1 MPLCERKATDRLY
14 CGPYREDNAYVN
26 CIRAT
31 GSRSFNILTRI
42 LKITD
47 TDNQDAVR
55 AALAEARSVLAGGGL
70 VAIPT
75 ETVYGLAA
83 DATND
88 RACARIFQVK
98 GRPTFNPLICHVA
111 DLEAALQYGAFS
123 AMARRL
129 AERFWPGPLTLVV
142 PKGGQCATCDLV
154 SAGLDTLAL
163 RVPDAPLVQRLCTML
178 GAPIAA
184 PSANRSG
191 HISPTSGHDVVQ
203 DLDEEIDLILDT
215 GPTPIGLESTIVAV
229 DGDAASLL
237 RPGGLAS
244 ADIEAVIG
252 APLQRPETVADR
264 PLAPGMLASHYAPA
278 SPVRLNV
285 TDVRVGEALL
295 TFGDGPVPGLDQAVA
310 VRHLSRSANLVEAAA
325 NLFRYLR
332 ELDAH
337 RPVRIAV
344 QPIPAHDLGEA
355 INDRLTRAAAPRT
368 LPDEK

>member
-1 MPLCERKATDRLY
+1 MPLCERKATDRL
-14 CGPYREDNAYVN
+14 CRGPYREDNVHVN

-31 GSRSFNILTRI
+31 GSRSFNVLTRI
-42 LKITD
+42 LKISD
-47 TDNQDAVR
+47 ISNQDAVQ
-55 AALAEARSVLAGGGL
+55 AALIEARSVLAGGGL

-111 DLEAALQYGAFS
+111 DLDAALDYGLFS
-123 AMARRL
+123 DLARRL
-129 AERFWPGPLTLVV
+129 AARFWPGPLTLVV
-142 PKGGQCATCDLV
+142 PKGGRCNTCDLV

-163 RVPDAPLVQRLCTML
+163 RVPDTPLVRQLCTML

-191 HISPTSGHDVVQ
+191 HVSPTSGHDVVE
-203 DLDEEIDLILDT
+203 DLDEDVDLILDT

-229 DGDAASLL
+229 DGDTAILL
-237 RPGGLAS
+237 RPGGLPS

-252 APLQRPETVADR
+252 APLDRPESVADR
-264 PLAPGMLASHYAPA
+264 PQAPGMLASHYAPYA
-278 SPVRLNV
+278 PVRLNV
-285 TDVRVGEALL
+285 TEVDVGEALL
-295 TFGDGPVPGLDQAVA
+295 TFGDGPVAGFDHAIA
-310 VRHLSRSANLVEAAA
+310 VRHLSRGGDLVEAAA

-332 ELDAH
+332 ELDTH
-337 RPVRIAV
+337 RPVCIAV
-344 QPIPAHDLGEA
+344 QPIPAHGLGEA
-355 INDRLTRAAAPRT
+355 INDRLTRAAAPRIV
-368 LPDEK
+368 PDSV